1 MTNITGNFTHISCVC
16 SNKKF
21 CAICGLNNFT
31 IYLVIKLAHIIR
43 PSIFCCL
50 SEVGSRG
57 QRSQQRHP
65 VLRSVTLSTETSW
78 TIWQFLDSFISL
90 RWQMFGSCS
99 RLACSEL
106 ATQLRRTRELD
117 LPSWPEQRI
126 VVPTTHNTGKKPRCR
141 REHIRTMFLKK
152 DFTNLHTL
160 PSLRDILQANH
171 INILWTYTVPSDQ
184 LTIGASGKCLP
195 HQDIDT
201 SCINLWELRW
211 TFSLKT
217 AQPHRQHAQLNC
229 LCFLAKD
236 SYYVLKTVGTLS

>member
-1 MTNITGNFTHISCVC
+1 
-16 SNKKF
+16 
-21 CAICGLNNFT
+21 
-31 IYLVIKLAHIIR
+31 
-43 PSIFCCL
+43 
-50 SEVGSRG
+50 
-57 QRSQQRHP
+57 
-65 VLRSVTLSTETSW
+65 
-78 TIWQFLDSFISL
+78 
-90 RWQMFGSCS
+90 MFGSCS

-141 REHIRTMFLKK
+141 REHIRTMFLKE
-152 DFTNLHTL
+152 DFTNLHTW

-184 LTIGASGKCLP
+184 LTVGASGKSLP

-201 SCINLWELRW
+201 SCINLWELQW

-217 AQPHRQHAQLNC
+217 AQPHRQHATELFVFSRKVQL
-229 LCFLAKD
+229 LCFEN
-236 SYYVLKTVGTLS
+236 SWYVVLNLQLFEHDAHTISSDHWFILGSAACEWHVPSHPSWPKGRFNPGWMDRFNLVKCSTESLESEEGTHS